1 MWYISLSLTIIVVA
15 SIATLSIASL
25 YLYFSQDLHNKMLNS
40 VTRSP
45 ILFFDS
51 NPLGR
56 IINRFS
62 KDTAVS
68 DGTLPEQAYIFSGV
82 SSLSPSILTRLDLMA
97 VHDVHCDVS
106 DRLPL
111 PCLYHN
117 CGLLGNVLCTSEVPS
132 RDHGFTPL

>member
-1 MWYISLSLTIIVVA
+1 
-15 SIATLSIASL
+15 
-25 YLYFSQDLHNKMLNS
+25 MLRS
-40 VTRSP
+40 VTRAP

-82 SSLSPSILTRLDLMA
+82 SHSSPLGLLA
-97 VHDVHCDVS
+97 VCHVRFHGS
-106 DRLPL
+106 HHLPL
-111 PCLYHN
+111 PSLDLD
-117 CGLLGNVLCTSEVPS
+117 CGASCNVPCAIEILGCYDGLAS
-132 RDHGFTPL
+132 L

>member
-1 MWYISLSLTIIVVA
+1 MSQYLALSFGSLVAA

-25 YLYFSQDLHNKMLNS
+25 YLYFSQQLHNKILNS
-40 VTRSP
+40 VTRAP

-82 SSLSPSILTRLDLMA
+82 STLSLLS
-97 VHDVHCDVS
+97 S
-106 DRLPL
+106 DSLRS
-111 PCLYHN
+111 Y
-117 CGLLGNVLCTSEVPS
+117 GSA
-132 RDHGFTPL
+132 